1 MLVQKR
7 LQNQRRG
14 DLIHHLLVRLAGVAG
29 LVEQGMSLLRG
40 KPLIPQVD
48 RQVGERLKFG
58 GEGFDLL
65 RPWTHASGHVERQ
78 SDYDAGDSVAAAEPG
93 NGAKRLAWA
102 GARVAMQVEGQN
114 RLGGESKLV

>member
-48 RQVGERLKFG
+48 RQAGERLKFG